1 MKKGMRILAALAAAL
16 LTFSGCGAE
25 GTTTNTDTESQDGK
39 KTQNSDEMF
48 PAAERQETNR
58 LRPANYGGLEVL
70 KPENAEYTITPRTL
84 AGQDGFYVLRSFYMD
99 SGYQCFLERYAVPD
113 FEKTTVELPLGDWN
127 LTDETV
133 VGFDLSESGMS
144 FLIEAGETSGEYR
157 IVNTDRS
164 GALQTEIRPEE
175 KLADAEGNPV
185 FRYSDGYYFVVSG
198 NGQECLSFDAEGKTA
213 GTYSCGGEGRSIGAP
228 VKSGSGEVIFPV
240 TDEGTGDTKLITFDG
255 ESGTWKERAVLPQE
269 TVTLLCGMSGQQL
282 FYIAQEKLNCWN
294 VEDGSRET
302 LFSFANIGISPQTDR
317 LCLLAGEN
325 GDVWLY
331 VGTLKKE
338 YVMTFSENVE
348 EAPIQL
354 AMLCDGNSD
363 FKSGVTRFNQVYPQY
378 SVDMQEPG
386 ADTDSYRNRIMAD
399 IVNGGGPDLLYLS
412 YEDFT
417 ALADMGALADLE
429 EFVDAS
435 VMDKLL
441 PNVKSLGELDG
452 TLLGIVPGIS
462 SGVRTLFT
470 SGQTWDGEGWSL
482 DDILRLT
489 DEKKDLQGLFTYPTR
504 DMDLYN
510 TLYSLIGIDLERSKF
525 IDLESGESR
534 FEENDFAAV
543 LELVKKYSGNGNAGS
558 GGVDGAARVR
568 EGSYLAMNYPFN
580 RADFFFRILSDIDG
594 AGHAVGCPV
603 EEGSGNYFS
612 VGGILAVNRNAQE
625 KTAIKAF
632 LEYMLSLEN
641 QAEFKNSL
649 SVRKDIT
656 DVTVQYNEYVE
667 QYMWEGLGLLPGKA
681 DGSTYVEEYKA
692 FMESCLPD
700 KGDTVLFDIIWGEA
714 ESYFSDARKA
724 QDVVRAID
732 NRIQLYL
739 DERK

>member
-1 MKKGMRILAALAAAL
+1 MKKGTQILAAITVAI

-25 GTTTNTDTESQDGK
+25 GTTADTDAEGQGGK
-39 KTQNSDEMF
+39 QTQSGDEMF
-48 PAAERQETNR
+48 PVAERQETNR
-58 LRPANYGGLEVL
+58 LRPADYNELEAL
-70 KPENAEYTITPRTL
+70 KPENALYSITPRTL

-99 SGYQCFLERYAVPD
+99 SGYQCFLERYAAPD
-113 FEKTTVELPLGDWN
+113 FEKTTLELPLGDWN

-144 FLIEAGETSGEYR
+144 FLLEAGETSGEYW

-164 GALQTEIRPEE
+164 GALQTEIHPEE
-175 KLADAEGNPV
+175 KFTDTEGTPV
-185 FRYSDGYYFVVSG
+185 FRRGDGYYYVVSG
-198 NGQECLSFDAEGKTA
+198 DGQECIALDAEGKTA
-213 GTYSCGGEGRSIGAP
+213 GTYSGGGEGRSIGAP

-240 TDEGTGDTKLITFDG
+240 TDEETGDTKLIIFDG

-269 TVTLLCGMSGQQL
+269 SVTLLCGMSGQQL

-317 LCLLAGEN
+317 ICLLPAEN
-325 GDVWLY
+325 GDVRLY

-338 YVMTFSENVE
+338 YVMTLSENVE
-348 EAPIQL
+348 EAQIQL
-354 AMLCDGNSD
+354 AMLCQGNSD

-378 SVDMQEPG
+378 SVNMQEPESD
-386 ADTDSYRNRIMAD
+386 ADSYRSRIMAD
-399 IVNGGGPDLLYLS
+399 IVNGEGPDLLYLS
-412 YEDFT
+412 YEDFVV
-417 ALADMGALADLE
+417 LADMGALTDLD
-429 EFVDAS
+429 EFVDAA

-441 PNVKSLGELDG
+441 PNVKSLGERDG
-452 TLLGIVPGIS
+452 KLLGIAPGIS
-462 SGVRTLFT
+462 SVSTLFT

-482 DDILRLT
+482 DDILRLA
-489 DEKKDLQGLFTYPTR
+489 DEKKDLQGLFTYPTG
-504 DMDLYN
+504 DMELYN
-510 TLYSLIGIDLERSKF
+510 TLYSLVGIDLAQSKF
-525 IDLESGESR
+525 IDWENGKSR
-534 FEENDFAAV
+534 FEENNFAAV
-543 LELVKKYSGNGNAGS
+543 LELVKKYSGNGS

-568 EGSYLAMNYPFN
+568 EGSYLAMNYPFA
-580 RADFFFRILSDIDG
+580 RADFFFIILSNIDG
-594 AGHAVGCPV
+594 AGHAVGYPV

-700 KGDTVLFDIIWGEA
+700 KGDTVLFDIIWEEA
-714 ESYFSDARKA
+714 ESYFSDAKKA
-724 QDVVRAID
+724 QDVVGAID

>member
-1 MKKGMRILAALAAAL
+1 MKKGTQILAAITAAI

-25 GTTTNTDTESQDGK
+25 GTTADTDAESQGGK
-39 KTQNSDEMF
+39 QTQSSDEMF
-48 PAAERQETNR
+48 PVAERQETNR
-58 LRPANYGGLEVL
+58 LRPADYNGLEVL
-70 KPENAEYTITPRTL
+70 KPENALYSITPRTL
-84 AGQDGFYVLRSFYMD
+84 AGQDGFYVLRGFYMD
-99 SGYQCFLERYAVPD
+99 SGYQCFLERYAAPD
-113 FEKTTVELPLGDWN
+113 FEKTTLELPLGDWN

-144 FLIEAGETSGEYR
+144 FLLEAGETSGEYW

-164 GALQTEIRPEE
+164 GALQTEIHPEE
-175 KLADAEGNPV
+175 KFTDTEGTPV
-185 FRYSDGYYFVVSG
+185 FRRGDGYYYVVSG
-198 NGQECLSFDAEGKTA
+198 DGQECIALDAEGKTA
-213 GTYSCGGEGRSIGAP
+213 GTYSGGGEGRSIGSP

-240 TDEGTGDTKLITFDG
+240 TDEETGDTKLIIFDG

-269 TVTLLCGMSGQQL
+269 SVTLLCGMSGQQL

-317 LCLLAGEN
+317 ICLLPAEN
-325 GDVWLY
+325 GDVRLY

-338 YVMTFSENVE
+338 YVMTLSENVE
-348 EAPIQL
+348 EAQIQL
-354 AMLCDGNSD
+354 AMLCQGNSD

-378 SVDMQEPG
+378 SVNMQEPESD
-386 ADTDSYRNRIMAD
+386 ADSYRSRIMAD
-399 IVNGGGPDLLYLS
+399 IVNGEGPDLLYLS
-412 YEDFT
+412 YEDFVV
-417 ALADMGALADLE
+417 LADMGALTDLD
-429 EFVDAS
+429 EFVDAA

-441 PNVKSLGELDG
+441 PNVKSLGERDG
-452 TLLGIVPGIS
+452 KLLGIAPGIS
-462 SGVRTLFT
+462 SVRTLFT
-470 SGQTWDGEGWSL
+470 SGQTWDGESWSL
-482 DDILRLT
+482 GDILRLA
-489 DEKKDLQGLFTYPTR
+489 DEKKDLQGLFTYSTG
-504 DMDLYN
+504 DMELYN
-510 TLYSLIGIDLERSKF
+510 TLYSFAGIDLERSKF
-525 IDLESGESR
+525 IDWENGKSR
-534 FEENDFAAV
+534 FEENNFAAV
-543 LELVKKYSGNGNAGS
+543 LGLVKKYSGNGNAGS

-568 EGSYLAMNYPFN
+568 EGSYLAMNYPFA
-580 RADFFFRILSDIDG
+580 RADFFFIILSNIDG
-594 AGHAVGCPV
+594 AGHAVGYPV

-700 KGDTVLFDIIWGEA
+700 KGDTVLFDIIWEEA
-714 ESYFSDARKA
+714 ESYFSDAKKA
-724 QDVVRAID
+724 QDVVGAID

>member
-1 MKKGMRILAALAAAL
+1 MKKGTQILAAITVAI

-25 GTTTNTDTESQDGK
+25 GTTADTDAEGQGGK
-39 KTQNSDEMF
+39 QTQSGDEMF
-48 PAAERQETNR
+48 PVAERQETNR
-58 LRPANYGGLEVL
+58 LRPADYNELEAL
-70 KPENAEYTITPRTL
+70 KPENALYSITPRTL

-99 SGYQCFLERYAVPD
+99 SGYQCFLERYAAPD
-113 FEKTTVELPLGDWN
+113 FEKTTLELPLGDWN

-144 FLIEAGETSGEYR
+144 FLLEAGETSGEYW

-164 GALQTEIRPEE
+164 GALQTEIHPEE
-175 KLADAEGNPV
+175 KFTDTEGTPV
-185 FRYSDGYYFVVSG
+185 FRRGDGYYYVVSG
-198 NGQECLSFDAEGKTA
+198 DGQECIALDAEGKTA
-213 GTYSCGGEGRSIGAP
+213 GTYSGGGEGRSIGAP

-240 TDEGTGDTKLITFDG
+240 TDEETGDTKLIIFDG

-269 TVTLLCGMSGQQL
+269 SVTLLCGMSGQQL

-317 LCLLAGEN
+317 ICLLPAEN
-325 GDVWLY
+325 GDVRLY

-338 YVMTFSENVE
+338 YVMTLSENVE
-348 EAPIQL
+348 EAQIQL
-354 AMLCDGNSD
+354 AMRCQGNSD

-378 SVDMQEPG
+378 SVNMQEPESD
-386 ADTDSYRNRIMAD
+386 ADSYRSRIMAD
-399 IVNGGGPDLLYLS
+399 IVNGEGPDLLYLS
-412 YEDFT
+412 YEDFVV
-417 ALADMGALADLE
+417 LADMGALTDLD
-429 EFVDAS
+429 EFVDAA

-441 PNVKSLGELDG
+441 PNVKSLGERDG
-452 TLLGIVPGIS
+452 KLLGIAPGIS
-462 SGVRTLFT
+462 SVSTLFT

-482 DDILRLT
+482 DDILRLA
-489 DEKKDLQGLFTYPTR
+489 DEKKDLQGLFTYPTG
-504 DMDLYN
+504 DMELYN
-510 TLYSLIGIDLERSKF
+510 TLYSLVGIDLAQSKF
-525 IDLESGESR
+525 IDWENGKSR
-534 FEENDFAAV
+534 FEENNFAAV
-543 LELVKKYSGNGNAGS
+543 LELVKKYSGNGS

-568 EGSYLAMNYPFN
+568 EGSYLAMNYPFA
-580 RADFFFRILSDIDG
+580 RADFFFIILSNIDG
-594 AGHAVGCPV
+594 AGHAVGYPV

-700 KGDTVLFDIIWGEA
+700 KGDTVLFDIIWEEA
-714 ESYFSDARKA
+714 ESYFSDAKKA
-724 QDVVRAID
+724 QDVVGAID

>member
-1 MKKGMRILAALAAAL
+1 MKKGTQILAAMTVAI

-25 GTTTNTDTESQDGK
+25 GTTADTDAEGQGGK
-39 KTQNSDEMF
+39 QTQSGDEMF
-48 PAAERQETNR
+48 PVAERQETNR
-58 LRPANYGGLEVL
+58 LRPADYNELEAL
-70 KPENAEYTITPRTL
+70 KPENALYSITPRTL

-99 SGYQCFLERYAVPD
+99 SGYQCFLERYAAPD
-113 FEKTTVELPLGDWN
+113 FEKTTLELPLGDWN

-144 FLIEAGETSGEYR
+144 FLLEAGETSGEYW

-164 GALQTEIRPEE
+164 GALQTEIHPEE
-175 KLADAEGNPV
+175 KFTDTEGTPV
-185 FRYSDGYYFVVSG
+185 FRRGDGYYYVVSG
-198 NGQECLSFDAEGKTA
+198 DGQECIALDAEGKTA
-213 GTYSCGGEGRSIGAP
+213 ETYSGGGEGRSIGAP

-240 TDEGTGDTKLITFDG
+240 TDEETGDTKLIIFDG

-269 TVTLLCGMSGQQL
+269 SVTLLCGMSGQQL

-317 LCLLAGEN
+317 ICLLPAEN
-325 GDVWLY
+325 GDVRLY

-338 YVMTFSENVE
+338 YVMTLSENVE
-348 EAPIQL
+348 EAQIQL
-354 AMLCDGNSD
+354 AMLCDGDSD

-378 SVDMQEPG
+378 AVDMEKPETD
-386 ADTDSYRNRIMAD
+386 ADSYRNRIMAD
-399 IVNGGGPDLLYLS
+399 IVNGEGPDLLYLS
-412 YEDFT
+412 YEDFVV
-417 ALADMGALADLE
+417 LADMGALTDLD
-429 EFVDAS
+429 EFVDAA

-441 PNVKSLGELDG
+441 PNVKSLGERDG
-452 TLLGIVPGIS
+452 KLLGIAPGIS
-462 SGVRTLFT
+462 SVRTLFT
-470 SGQTWDGEGWSL
+470 SGQTWDGESWSL
-482 DDILRLT
+482 GDILRLA
-489 DEKKDLQGLFTYPTR
+489 DEKKDLQGLFTYPMG
-504 DMDLYN
+504 DMELYN
-510 TLYSLIGIDLERSKF
+510 TLYSLVGIDLAQSKF

-534 FEENDFAAV
+534 FGENNFAAV

-568 EGSYLAMNYPFN
+568 EGSYLAMNYPFT
-580 RADFFFRILSDIDG
+580 RADFFFIILSNIDG
-594 AGHAVGCPV
+594 AGHAVGYPV

-700 KGDTVLFDIIWGEA
+700 KGDTVLFDIIWEEA
-714 ESYFSDARKA
+714 ESYFSDAKKA
-724 QDVVRAID
+724 QDVVGAID

>member
-1 MKKGMRILAALAAAL
+1 MKKGTQILAAMTVAI

-25 GTTTNTDTESQDGK
+25 GTTADTDAEGQGGK
-39 KTQNSDEMF
+39 QTQSGDEMF
-48 PAAERQETNR
+48 PVAERQETNR
-58 LRPANYGGLEVL
+58 LRPADYNELEAL
-70 KPENAEYTITPRTL
+70 KPENALYSITPRTL

-99 SGYQCFLERYAVPD
+99 SGYQCFLERYAAPD
-113 FEKTTVELPLGDWN
+113 FEKTTLELPLGDWN

-144 FLIEAGETSGEYR
+144 FLLEAGETSGEYW

-164 GALQTEIRPEE
+164 GALQTEIHPEE
-175 KLADAEGNPV
+175 KFTDTEGTPV
-185 FRYSDGYYFVVSG
+185 FRRGDGYYYVVSG
-198 NGQECLSFDAEGKTA
+198 DGQECIALDAEGKTA
-213 GTYSCGGEGRSIGAP
+213 ETYSGGGEGRSIGAP

-240 TDEGTGDTKLITFDG
+240 TDEETGDTKLIIFDG

-269 TVTLLCGMSGQQL
+269 SVTLLCGMSGQQL

-317 LCLLAGEN
+317 ICLLPAEN
-325 GDVWLY
+325 GDVRLY

-338 YVMTFSENVE
+338 YVMTLSENVE
-348 EAPIQL
+348 EAQIQL
-354 AMLCDGNSD
+354 AMLCQGNSD

-378 SVDMQEPG
+378 SVNMQEPESD
-386 ADTDSYRNRIMAD
+386 ADSYRSRIMAD
-399 IVNGGGPDLLYLS
+399 IVNGEGPDLLYLS
-412 YEDFT
+412 YEDFVV
-417 ALADMGALADLE
+417 LADMGALTDLD
-429 EFVDAS
+429 EFVDAA

-441 PNVKSLGELDG
+441 PNVKSLGERDG
-452 TLLGIVPGIS
+452 KLLGIAPGIS
-462 SGVRTLFT
+462 SVSTLFT

-482 DDILRLT
+482 DDILRLA
-489 DEKKDLQGLFTYPTR
+489 DEKKDLQGLFTYPMG
-504 DMDLYN
+504 DMELYN
-510 TLYSLIGIDLERSKF
+510 TLYSFAGIDLERSKF
-525 IDLESGESR
+525 IDWENGKSR
-534 FEENDFAAV
+534 FEENNFAAV
-543 LELVKKYSGNGNAGS
+543 LELVKKYSGNGS
-558 GGVDGAARVR
+558 GGADGAARVR
-568 EGSYLAMNYPFN
+568 EGSYLAMNYPFV
-580 RADFFFRILSDIDG
+580 RADFFFIILSNIDG
-594 AGHAVGCPV
+594 AGHAVGYPV

-700 KGDTVLFDIIWGEA
+700 KGDTVLFDIIWEEA
-714 ESYFSDARKA
+714 ESYFSDAKKA
-724 QDVVRAID
+724 QDVVGAID

>member
-1 MKKGMRILAALAAAL
+1 MKKGTQILAAMTAAI

-25 GTTTNTDTESQDGK
+25 GTTADTDAEGQGGK
-39 KTQNSDEMF
+39 QTQSGDEMF
-48 PAAERQETNR
+48 PVAERQETNR
-58 LRPANYGGLEVL
+58 LRPADYNELEAL
-70 KPENAEYTITPRTL
+70 KPENALYSITPRTL

-99 SGYQCFLERYAVPD
+99 SGYQCFLERYAAPD
-113 FEKTTVELPLGDWN
+113 FEKTTLELPLGDWN

-144 FLIEAGETSGEYR
+144 FLLEAGETSGEYW

-164 GALQTEIRPEE
+164 GALQTEIHPEE
-175 KLADAEGNPV
+175 KFTDTEGTPV
-185 FRYSDGYYFVVSG
+185 FRRGDGYYYVVSG
-198 NGQECLSFDAEGKTA
+198 DGQECIALDAEGKTA
-213 GTYSCGGEGRSIGAP
+213 GTYSGGGEGRSIGAP

-240 TDEGTGDTKLITFDG
+240 TDEETGDTKLIIFDG

-269 TVTLLCGMSGQQL
+269 SVTLLCGMSGQQL

-317 LCLLAGEN
+317 ICLLPAEN
-325 GDVWLY
+325 GDVRLY

-338 YVMTFSENVE
+338 YVMTLSENVE
-348 EAPIQL
+348 EAQIQL
-354 AMLCDGNSD
+354 AMLCQGNSD

-378 SVDMQEPG
+378 SVNMQEPESD
-386 ADTDSYRNRIMAD
+386 ADSYRSRIMAD
-399 IVNGGGPDLLYLS
+399 IVNGEGPDLLYLS
-412 YEDFT
+412 YEDFVV
-417 ALADMGALADLE
+417 LADMGALTDLD
-429 EFVDAS
+429 EFVDAA

-441 PNVKSLGELDG
+441 PNVKSFGERDG
-452 TLLGIVPGIS
+452 KLLGIAPGIS
-462 SGVRTLFT
+462 SVSTLFT

-482 DDILRLT
+482 DDILRLA
-489 DEKKDLQGLFTYPTR
+489 DEKKDLQGLFTYPMG
-504 DMDLYN
+504 DMELYN
-510 TLYSLIGIDLERSKF
+510 TLYSLVGIDLAQSKF

-534 FEENDFAAV
+534 FGENNFAAV

-568 EGSYLAMNYPFN
+568 EGSYLAMNYPFT
-580 RADFFFRILSDIDG
+580 RADFFFIILSNIDG
-594 AGHAVGCPV
+594 AGHAVGYPV

-700 KGDTVLFDIIWGEA
+700 KGDTVLFDIIWEEA
-714 ESYFSDARKA
+714 ESYFSDAKKA
-724 QDVVRAID
+724 QDVVGAID

>member
-1 MKKGMRILAALAAAL
+1 MKKGTQILAAITAAI

-25 GTTTNTDTESQDGK
+25 GTTADTDAESQGGK
-39 KTQNSDEMF
+39 QTQSGDEMF
-48 PAAERQETNR
+48 PVAERQETNR
-58 LRPANYGGLEVL
+58 LRPADYNGLEVL
-70 KPENAEYTITPRTL
+70 KPENALYSITPRTL
-84 AGQDGFYVLRSFYMD
+84 AGQDGFYVLRGFYMD
-99 SGYQCFLERYAVPD
+99 SGYQCFLERYAAPD
-113 FEKTTVELPLGDWN
+113 FEKTTMELPLGDWN
-127 LTDETV
+127 LTDGTV
-133 VGFDLSESGMS
+133 AGFDLSESGMS
-144 FLIEAGETSGEYR
+144 FLIDVGETSGEYR

-164 GALQTEIRPEE
+164 GALQTEIHPEE
-175 KLADAEGNPV
+175 KFTDTEGTPV
-185 FRYSDGYYFVVSG
+185 FRRGDGYYYVVSG
-198 NGQECLSFDAEGKTA
+198 DGQECIALDAEGKTA
-213 GTYSCGGEGRSIGAP
+213 GTYSGGGEGRSIGAP

-240 TDEGTGDTKLITFDG
+240 TDEETGDTKLIIFDG

-269 TVTLLCGMSGQQL
+269 SVTLLCGMSGQQL

-317 LCLLAGEN
+317 ICLLPAEN
-325 GDVWLY
+325 GDVRLY

-338 YVMTFSENVE
+338 YVMTLSENVE
-348 EAPIQL
+348 EAQIQL
-354 AMLCDGNSD
+354 AMLCQGNSD

-378 SVDMQEPG
+378 SVNMQEPESD
-386 ADTDSYRNRIMAD
+386 ADSYRSRIMAD
-399 IVNGGGPDLLYLS
+399 IVNGEGPDLLYLS
-412 YEDFT
+412 YEDFVV
-417 ALADMGALADLE
+417 LADMGALTDLD
-429 EFVDAS
+429 EFVDAA

-441 PNVKSLGELDG
+441 PNVKSFGERDG
-452 TLLGIVPGIS
+452 KLLGIAPGIS
-462 SGVRTLFT
+462 SVSTLFT

-482 DDILRLT
+482 DDILRLA
-489 DEKKDLQGLFTYPTR
+489 DEKKDLQGLFTYPMG
-504 DMDLYN
+504 DMELYN
-510 TLYSLIGIDLERSKF
+510 TLYSLVGIDLAQSKF

-534 FEENDFAAV
+534 FGENNFAAV

-568 EGSYLAMNYPFN
+568 EGSYLAMNYPFA
-580 RADFFFRILSDIDG
+580 RADFFFIILSNIDG
-594 AGHAVGCPV
+594 AGHAVGYPV

-692 FMESCLPD
+692 FMESCLPN
-700 KGDTVLFDIIWGEA
+700 KGDTVLFDIIWEEA
-714 ESYFSDARKA
+714 ESYFSDAKKA
-724 QDVVRAID
+724 QDVVGAID

>member
-1 MKKGMRILAALAAAL
+1 MKKGTQILAAMTAAI

-25 GTTTNTDTESQDGK
+25 GTTADTDAEGQGGK
-39 KTQNSDEMF
+39 QTQSGDEMF
-48 PAAERQETNR
+48 PVAERQETNR
-58 LRPANYGGLEVL
+58 LRPADYNELEAL
-70 KPENAEYTITPRTL
+70 KPENALYSITPRTL

-99 SGYQCFLERYAVPD
+99 SGYQCFLERYAAPD
-113 FEKTTVELPLGDWN
+113 FEKTTLELPLGDWN

-144 FLIEAGETSGEYR
+144 FLLEAGETSGEYW

-164 GALQTEIRPEE
+164 GALQTEIHPEE
-175 KLADAEGNPV
+175 KFTDTEGTPV
-185 FRYSDGYYFVVSG
+185 FRRGDGYYYVVSG
-198 NGQECLSFDAEGKTA
+198 DGQECIALDAEGKTA
-213 GTYSCGGEGRSIGAP
+213 GTYSGGGEGRSIGAP

-240 TDEGTGDTKLITFDG
+240 TDEETGDTKLIIFDG

-269 TVTLLCGMSGQQL
+269 SVTLLCGMSGQQL

-317 LCLLAGEN
+317 ICLLPAEN
-325 GDVWLY
+325 GDVRLY

-338 YVMTFSENVE
+338 YVMTLSENVE
-348 EAPIQL
+348 EAQIQL
-354 AMLCDGNSD
+354 AMLCQGNSD

-378 SVDMQEPG
+378 SVNMQEPESD
-386 ADTDSYRNRIMAD
+386 ADSYRSRIMAD
-399 IVNGGGPDLLYLS
+399 IVNGEGPDLLYLS
-412 YEDFT
+412 YEDFVV
-417 ALADMGALADLE
+417 LADMGALTDLD
-429 EFVDAS
+429 EFVDAA

-441 PNVKSLGELDG
+441 PNVKSFGERDG
-452 TLLGIVPGIS
+452 KLLGIAPGIS
-462 SGVRTLFT
+462 SVSTLFT

-482 DDILRLT
+482 DDILRLA
-489 DEKKDLQGLFTYPTR
+489 DEKKDLQGLFTYPMG
-504 DMDLYN
+504 DMELYN
-510 TLYSLIGIDLERSKF
+510 TLYSLVGIDLAQSKF

-534 FEENDFAAV
+534 FGENNFAAV

-568 EGSYLAMNYPFN
+568 EGSYLAMNYPFA
-580 RADFFFRILSDIDG
+580 RADFFFIILSNIDG
-594 AGHAVGCPV
+594 AGHAVGYPV

-700 KGDTVLFDIIWGEA
+700 KGDTVLFDIIWEEA
-714 ESYFSDARKA
+714 ESYFSDAKKA
-724 QDVVRAID
+724 QDVVGAID

>member
-1 MKKGMRILAALAAAL
+1 MKKGTQILAAMTAAI

-25 GTTTNTDTESQDGK
+25 GTTADTDAEGQGGK
-39 KTQNSDEMF
+39 QTQSGDEMF
-48 PAAERQETNR
+48 PVAERQETNR
-58 LRPANYGGLEVL
+58 LRPADYNELEAL
-70 KPENAEYTITPRTL
+70 KPENALYSITPRTL

-99 SGYQCFLERYAVPD
+99 SGYQCFLERYAAPD
-113 FEKTTVELPLGDWN
+113 FEKTTLELPLGDWN

-144 FLIEAGETSGEYR
+144 FLLEAGETSGEYW

-164 GALQTEIRPEE
+164 GALQTEIHPEE
-175 KLADAEGNPV
+175 KFTDTEGTPV
-185 FRYSDGYYFVVSG
+185 FRRGDGYYYVVSG
-198 NGQECLSFDAEGKTA
+198 DGQECIALDAEGKTA
-213 GTYSCGGEGRSIGAP
+213 GTYSGGGEGRSIGAP

-240 TDEGTGDTKLITFDG
+240 TDEETGDTKLIIFDG

-269 TVTLLCGMSGQQL
+269 SVTLLCGMSGQQL

-317 LCLLAGEN
+317 ICLLPAEN
-325 GDVWLY
+325 GDVRLY

-338 YVMTFSENVE
+338 YVMTLSENVE
-348 EAPIQL
+348 EAQIQL
-354 AMLCDGNSD
+354 AMLCQGNSD

-378 SVDMQEPG
+378 SVNMQEPESD
-386 ADTDSYRNRIMAD
+386 ADSYRSRIMAD
-399 IVNGGGPDLLYLS
+399 IVNGEGPDLLYLS
-412 YEDFT
+412 YEDFVV
-417 ALADMGALADLE
+417 LADMGALTDLD
-429 EFVDAS
+429 EFVDAA

-441 PNVKSLGELDG
+441 PNVKSLGERDG
-452 TLLGIVPGIS
+452 KLLGIAPGIS
-462 SGVRTLFT
+462 SVSTLFT

-482 DDILRLT
+482 DDILRLA
-489 DEKKDLQGLFTYPTR
+489 DEKKDLQGLFTYPMG
-504 DMDLYN
+504 DMELYN
-510 TLYSLIGIDLERSKF
+510 TLYSLVGIDLAQSKF

-534 FEENDFAAV
+534 FGENNFAAV

-568 EGSYLAMNYPFN
+568 EGSYLAMNYPFT
-580 RADFFFRILSDIDG
+580 RADFFFIILSNIDG
-594 AGHAVGCPV
+594 AGHAVGYPV

-700 KGDTVLFDIIWGEA
+700 KGDTVLFDIIWEEA
-714 ESYFSDARKA
+714 ESYFSDAKKA
-724 QDVVRAID
+724 QDVVGAID